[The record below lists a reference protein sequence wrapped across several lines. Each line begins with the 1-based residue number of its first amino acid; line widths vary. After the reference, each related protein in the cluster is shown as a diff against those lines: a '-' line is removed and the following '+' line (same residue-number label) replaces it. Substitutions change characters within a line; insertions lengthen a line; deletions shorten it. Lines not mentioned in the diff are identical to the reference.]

1 MLISFGGVFTLLA
14 IGLWLWALFDSITAP
29 AEKVRNLPKGV
40 WVILILILLPIADL
54 GAIAWFLLGRPREM
68 AGTPRTGRW
77 QDSGSAQP
85 RPGSQRRRVIAP
97 DDDPDFLR
105 GLNKPKPDDDPR
117 L

>member
-14 IGLWLWALFDSITAP
+14 IGLWLWAL
-29 AEKVRNLPKGV
+29 
-40 WVILILILLPIADL
+40 
-54 GAIAWFLLGRPREM
+54 FLLGRPREM

-105 GLNKPKPDDDPR
+105 GLNRPKPDDDPR
-117 L
+117 P